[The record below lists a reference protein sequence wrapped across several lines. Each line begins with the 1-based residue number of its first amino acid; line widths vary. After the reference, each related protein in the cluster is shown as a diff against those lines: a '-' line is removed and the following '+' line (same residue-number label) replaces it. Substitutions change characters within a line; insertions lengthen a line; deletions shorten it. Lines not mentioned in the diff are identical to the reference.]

1 MIMMKEKRENEKK
14 TSFLKEHSL
23 EYIVLK
29 EWIEIDYTLHN
40 ECF

>member
-1 MIMMKEKRENEKK
+1 MMKEKRENEKK

-29 EWIEIDYTLHN
+29 EWIEIDFTDVN
-40 ECF
+40 GRKI